1 MSINSLT
8 NTGSKYVNNQPN
20 VTDKSTAGVRDSA
33 HASQKLIYQGE
44 KIKMLK
50 PLPFY
55 RELHPKTQ
63 KISIFSRSYEIII
76 KVEYLLAARK
86 P

>member
-33 HASQKLIYQGE
+33 HTSQKLIYQGE

-50 PLPFY
+50 PFY
-55 RELHPKTQ
+55 RKLHPKTQ